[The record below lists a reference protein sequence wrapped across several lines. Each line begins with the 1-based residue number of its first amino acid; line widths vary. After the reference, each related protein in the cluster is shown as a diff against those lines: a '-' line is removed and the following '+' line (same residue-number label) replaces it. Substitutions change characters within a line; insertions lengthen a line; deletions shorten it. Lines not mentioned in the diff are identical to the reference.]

1 MGGLIL
7 GHPIA
12 QRGLCG
18 SQWGGRRESM
28 GGLVLGNPQ
37 LRWVSVSHSM
47 GRCGGVSPGEPP
59 AQMGVSVSQGLGGDL
74 GGGGGGL
81 VLGHP
86 IEQRGLCGSQGGGR
100 PVGVGGGHRG
110 APTALRGLST
120 GGSAALGIGGLP
132 SCFFFGGGE

>member
-47 GRCGGVSPGEPP
+47 GRCGGVQSWRTPSSDGGLCEP
-59 AQMGVSVSQGLGGDL
+59 QLGGRSL
-74 GGGGGGL
+74 GGGGWSWDT
-81 VLGHP
+81 P
-86 IEQRGLCGSQGGGR
+86 
-100 PVGVGGGHRG
+100 
-110 APTALRGLST
+110 
-120 GGSAALGIGGLP
+120 
-132 SCFFFGGGE
+132 